1 MRLLVVDDDAFVRVL
16 LCLDLPE
23 VELLEVTR
31 VQEAV
36 DVFARRER
44 IDGCIVDLRLA
55 DGDGLDVVRQARSRE
70 WTRSL
75 PIVVLTA
82 GYDEADAAEVFKA
95 GADAYLAKPFVA
107 ADVLAAIEA
116 VLPLD
121 AAERRNR
128 RRRLAR
134 GVEVVDVQPT
144 VAEDEPA
151 EPGTLRRFWRAT
163 AATELRR

>member
-36 DVFARRER
+36 NVFARRER
-44 IDGCIVDLRLA
+44 IDGCVVDLRLA
-55 DGDGLDVVRQARSRE
+55 DGNGLDVVRQARSRE
-70 WTRSL
+70 WTRTL

-82 GYDEADAAEVFKA
+82 GYDEADAAEVYTA

-107 ADVLAAIEA
+107 ADVIGAIEA

-121 AAERRNR
+121 ANERRAR

-134 GVEVVDVQPT
+134 GLDIEVPPT
-144 VAEDEPA
+144 SEGDDEVA
-151 EPGTLRRFWRAT
+151 EPGTLRRFWRAD
-163 AATELRR
+163 AER